1 MYHVNV
7 NVNLTEQNV
16 IQVNGE
22 ITINFDLSVKITVYE
37 TKIMFGILSTCSC
50 ENGIYCYVIKHRSKQ
65 NDTKLKQFYIENK

>member
-7 NVNLTEQNV
+7 KVNLIEKNV

-37 TKIMFGILSTCSC
+37 TKIMFGILLHVVVKM
-50 ENGIYCYVIKHRSKQ
+50 ENI
-65 NDTKLKQFYIENK
+65 

>member
-7 NVNLTEQNV
+7 KVNLIEKNV

-37 TKIMFGILSTCSC
+37 TNIMFGIFLHAVVKM
-50 ENGIYCYVIKHRSKQ
+50 ENI
-65 NDTKLKQFYIENK
+65 